1 MQRSKRRGKWRG
13 LDGDWHGL
21 WWRGLEQVTLRSRW
35 WCSMRYKGKRGL
47 AGFTLLEILAV
58 MVIVGV
64 LMAIASITWL
74 SFLNKWRLNAGQ
86 DQIYQI
92 MRMAQ
97 SKAKNEKRRWQASF
111 RNTQNQVQWAIH
123 PTSVS
128 ISEPEWITMAGMVQI
143 DPDETTLYQSGDN
156 VYRLQFNHQGHINGR
171 LGRLTIKGLNPHKAR
186 RCVFASTLIGTLRK
200 ARDQDHPEDGRY
212 CY

>member
-1 MQRSKRRGKWRG
+1 
-13 LDGDWHGL
+13 
-21 WWRGLEQVTLRSRW
+21 
-35 WCSMRYKGKRGL
+35 MRYNGTRGP
-47 AGFTLLEILAV
+47 AGFTLLETLTV
-58 MVIVGV
+58 VVIVGI

-74 SFLNKWRLNAGQ
+74 SFLNRWRLDAGQ
-86 DQIYQI
+86 DQIYHI

-111 RNTQNQVQWAIH
+111 RNTHNQVQWAIH

-128 ISEPEWITMAGMVQI
+128 MPETEWLTMVGTFQI

-200 ARDQDHPEDGRY
+200 ARDQDRAEDGRY